1 MGNKI
6 KDLDEIKFGGQIF
19 KVELNGGT
27 KNEVFDIHLQN
38 DNMSICMKD
47 YEFSEFVATLMVA
60 RRRMERFKKKYE

>member
-6 KDLDEIKFGGQIF
+6 KDLDEIKFGSQVF

-38 DNMSICMKD
+38 DDMSICLKD